1 MERLERL
8 ERLQKVIA
16 NAGITSRRKAE
27 ELIISGVVS
36 VNGKVINE
44 LGFKVDPDSD
54 EITINGKKIDL
65 ADDKLVVLFNKPQK
79 VITSMEDPEGRK
91 KVIDFIDVGIRV
103 YPVGRLDYETEGLIL
118 LTNDGELANH
128 LMHPRYEL
136 DKTYEVIVKGIPTE
150 DELNILRQGIQLE
163 EGMTSPADIKSI
175 GSSRANKTKL
185 MVTIHE
191 GRNRQIRRMFKY
203 IKYPVLYLRRIKYG
217 FLTLDGVKI
226 GEYRILSKKEVVRL
240 KKLVKLE

>member
-1 MERLERL
+1 MERL

-54 EITINGKKIDL
+54 EITINGEKIDL

-118 LTNDGELANH
+118 LTNDGELANR

-163 EGMTSPADIKSI
+163 EGMTSPADIKLI